1 MIVPYAQNEYDLYA
15 SVRQNLSLP
24 RASLLPVVAANT
36 TREFSFHPSLSKM
49 QTLFAEG
56 HAAPVFNVGPL
67 LYPITRAQY
76 QNKSVATPPQLFSHS
91 DQVTHWQTS
100 LPDQPARTGWGG
112 RIADIIH
119 PQQYELLN
127 DVPTAES
134 AKLALCTSLAGA
146 NTFEV
151 GTDFTQ
157 YHVSTSGAISMS
169 NVSGLRLTA
178 VQDLLALNNVNLQRN
193 AYADVMER
201 ALSTATTL
209 NNAISATSSNS
220 YWTTP
225 FPNLGLANQ
234 LKMVARLI
242 QGRSALNMRRQIFFV
257 QVGGYDTHTAQ
268 VGTNAA
274 PTDTTV
280 GSHAS
285 LMFELSESLF
295 AFQRAMEQIGVADKV
310 TSFTASDFGR
320 TFPTNGQGSDHGWG
334 SHHFVVGGAVKGGK
348 VYGTFPVHQI
358 NGPDDTST
366 GRWIPKI
373 SVDEYSATLAKWFG
387 VSPTY
392 MSTVFPNLGR
402 FSTTDLG
409 FML

>member
-1 MIVPYAQNEYDLYA
+1 
-15 SVRQNLSLP
+15 
-24 RASLLPVVAANT
+24 
-36 TREFSFHPSLSKM
+36 
-49 QTLFAEG
+49 
-56 HAAPVFNVGPL
+56 
-67 LYPITRAQY
+67 
-76 QNKSVATPPQLFSHS
+76 
-91 DQVTHWQTS
+91 
-100 LPDQPARTGWGG
+100 
-112 RIADIIH
+112 
-119 PQQYELLN
+119 
-127 DVPTAES
+127 
-134 AKLALCTSLAGA
+134 
-146 NTFEV
+146 
-151 GTDFTQ
+151 
-157 YHVSTSGAISMS
+157 
-169 NVSGLRLTA
+169 
-178 VQDLLALNNVNLQRN
+178 
-193 AYADVMER
+193 
-201 ALSTATTL
+201 
-209 NNAISATSSNS
+209 
-220 YWTTP
+220 
-225 FPNLGLANQ
+225 
-234 LKMVARLI
+234 
-242 QGRSALNMRRQIFFV
+242 MRRQIFFV